1 MIDQFTK
8 NLIFQAQKNEI
19 TEHLVY
25 QKLSLTLK
33 HEGNKKILERISQDE
48 LKHYNFWKDYTQI
61 KVKPNYFK
69 VWRYYLIAKL
79 FGITFGIRL
88 MEGGEKDAQILYQ
101 KIVQNIPEAASIIDD
116 ENLHE
121 RELIDIIDE
130 EKLKYIGSIVLGL
143 NDALVE
149 LTGALAGLTLAL
161 QNAKLIATTG
171 FITGIA
177 ASFSMAASEYLATKS
192 EQGDKHPIRASV
204 YTGIAY
210 VATVAVLIFPYL
222 VVDNIYLSLAWTIAN
237 ALIIILSFTFYTAVA
252 QQQPFKKRFLEMS
265 LLSLSVAALSFV
277 IGLLVRNFFGVEV

>member
-1 MIDQFTK
+1 MVDQITK
-8 NLIFQAQKNEI
+8 NLILRAQKNEI

-25 QKLSLTLK
+25 QKLSLALK
-33 HEGNKKILERISQDE
+33 HEGNKKILARISQDE
-48 LKHYNFWKDYTQI
+48 LKHYNFWQGYTQANI
-61 KVKPNYFK
+61 KPNHFK
-69 VWRYYLIAKL
+69 VWRYFLIAKL

-101 KIVQNIPEAASIIDD
+101 KIVQNIPEAAGIIDD

-161 QNAKLIATTG
+161 QDAKLIATTG

-192 EQGDKHPIRASV
+192 EQGDKHPVRASI

-222 VVDNIYLSLAWTIAN
+222 VVNNIYLSLAWTIAN
-237 ALIIILSFTFYTAVA
+237 ALMIILSFTFYTAVA

-277 IGLLVRNFFGVEV
+277 IGLLVRNLFGIEI